1 MHRLIVLSSR
11 HVGENNV
18 QLGHVGIRIRIQI
31 SLPPNFLT
39 LARPLLVPF
48 SRHSL
53 TEGSELSGGGAVFK
67 EPQAVRPQVQ
77 LRAARE
83 ISPMV
88 LPSRQYCSCKNR
100 VKFSPT
106 GCQAGSGSSSTR
118 SGRSGKGNHSFLET
132 RGFRG
137 TWRGTRGPERERVG
151 IQRVE
156 PEGEDSVTQGAGLGR
171 EGK

>member
-1 MHRLIVLSSR
+1 M
-11 HVGENNV
+11 

-88 LPSRQYCSCKNR
+88 LPSRQYCSCKN
-100 VKFSPT
+100 SAP
-106 GCQAGSGSSSTR
+106 R
-118 SGRSGKGNHSFLET
+118 SGWLPREAATDELLGAPQQGQCEAPTRPSARDPTAQGKVLAHRLPG
-132 RGFRG
+132 R
-137 TWRGTRGPERERVG
+137 
-151 IQRVE
+151 QRQQLYTIR
-156 PEGEDSVTQGAGLGR
+156 PLWKG
-171 EGK
+171 